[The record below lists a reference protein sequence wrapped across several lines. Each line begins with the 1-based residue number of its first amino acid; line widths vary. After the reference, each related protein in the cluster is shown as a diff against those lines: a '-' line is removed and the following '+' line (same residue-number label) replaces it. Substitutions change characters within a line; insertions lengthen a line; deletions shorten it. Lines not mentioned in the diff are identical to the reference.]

1 MLLMFVPPKLYL
13 STFEINDLNFPNFNM
28 LLIEFQSKLRDT
40 GIRILIIINTYVK
53 GQIYQIFA

>member
-1 MLLMFVPPKLYL
+1 MFVPPKLYL